1 MSNAQKGK
9 IMGKKSNSTTSKT
22 VYGNTTTTNPY
33 VTSHTTNNGT
43 ATVFNKGTAF
53 DTINNFVNNN
63 MGSIL
68 DSYINPNLNTVTNK
82 AKMNAFIN
90 NLNAESNK
98 SFENNIINPL
108 SARNMVR
115 SSQATNMYNNLAA
128 QNTSNIANFTNDL
141 LANSQADA
149 ESMLKTLLY
158 AYISGYNTLASTQA
172 QSLQASQGNSTSTQ
186 IGKTSG
192 MDTSDMMNIALQVA
206 LLAAGI

>member
-9 IMGKKSNSTTSKT
+9 IMGKKSSSTTSKT

-33 VTSHTTNNGT
+33 VTSQSTNKGT
-43 ATVFNKGTAF
+43 ATAFNKGTAF
-53 DTINNFVNNN
+53 DTINNFVNKN

-68 DSYINPNLNTVTNK
+68 DSYINPSLNSVTNK

-115 SSQATNMYNNLAA
+115 S
-128 QNTSNIANFTNDL
+128 
-141 LANSQADA
+141 
-149 ESMLKTLLY
+149 
-158 AYISGYNTLASTQA
+158 
-172 QSLQASQGNSTSTQ
+172 
-186 IGKTSG
+186 
-192 MDTSDMMNIALQVA
+192 
-206 LLAAGI
+206 